1 MYPKFFDNGS
11 YIHLKL
17 ARPQPHSEAT
27 YDEPVT
33 DIQSLTISPKLKILQ
48 ERTKMA
54 KIKSSQVLCI
64 YVQHKAEVIH
74 PGHGT
79 HQDVP

>member
-1 MYPKFFDNGS
+1 MYPKFFENGS

-48 ERTKMA
+48 KRTKMPNTCEFFFLA
-54 KIKSSQVLCI
+54 I
-64 YVQHKAEVIH
+64 YLQHKAEVIH